1 MHARYNDGYDSYD
14 YERRYDRGYRQSFR
28 NSEGRDGT
36 ASKVLLILLAIIF
49 PPLAVFL
56 MYGFRGE
63 FWLNLLLLI
72 FFYVPSLVHAVWLV
86 ARR

>member
-1 MHARYNDGYDSYD
+1 MNARYNDGYDSYNRYHRGNE
-14 YERRYDRGYRQSFR
+14 YEA
-28 NSEGRDGT
+28 RDGIF
-36 ASKVLLILLAIIF
+36 SKILLVILAVIF

-56 MYGFRGE
+56 IQGFRGH

-72 FFYVPSLVHAVWLV
+72 LFYVPALVHAIWLI

>member
-1 MHARYNDGYDSYD
+1 M
-14 YERRYDRGYRQSFR
+14 
-28 NSEGRDGT
+28 
-36 ASKVLLILLAIIF
+36 LLAIIF

>member
-1 MHARYNDGYDSYD
+1 MRTRYNDGYDSY
-14 YERRYDRGYRQSFR
+14 YRRHDD
-28 NSEGRDGT
+28 EPRDG
-36 ASKVLLILLAIIF
+36 AAGKLVLLILAVVF

-63 FWLNLLLLI
+63 FWLNLLLIL
-72 FFYVPSLVHAVWLV
+72 FFYIPALVHAVWLV

>member
-1 MHARYNDGYDSYD
+1 MNARYNDGYDSYD
-14 YERRYDRGYRQSFR
+14 RYHRGYAP
-28 NSEGRDGT
+28 EARDGT
-36 ASKVLLILLAIIF
+36 VSKVLLVILAIIF

-56 MYGFRGE
+56 IQGFRGH

-72 FFYVPSLVHAVWLV
+72 FFYVPALVHAVWLI